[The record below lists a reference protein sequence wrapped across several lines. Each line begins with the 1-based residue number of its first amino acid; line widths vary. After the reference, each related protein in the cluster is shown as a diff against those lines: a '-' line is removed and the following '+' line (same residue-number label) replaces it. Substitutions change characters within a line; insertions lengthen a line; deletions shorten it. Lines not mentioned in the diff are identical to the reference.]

1 MKDPILKNIS
11 QILLIVFSVVLG
23 LYLSERIEDRK
34 NKKEASKLLS
44 KIKAELNENKRLLDE
59 WVPYHGE
66 ILKNLDSLT
75 NNNVFIENF
84 IEDKSA
90 VFEAFSR
97 GTIMSD
103 MPSNDTW
110 DIAKNHPLVVDFD
123 YDELLMF
130 SKIYNQQKFTYESI
144 PKLIDLMLSPEFN
157 AEESAR
163 QNLQLFKDKLGE
175 IYGRELQLVSYYN
188 RAENLMNNSTIIAES
203 K

>member
-66 ILKNLDSLT
+66 ILKTLDSLT
-75 NNNVFIENF
+75 NDDIFVENF

-90 VFEAFSR
+90 IFEAFSR

-130 SKIYNQQKFTYESI
+130 SKIYNQQEFTYESI

-157 AEESAR
+157 AKESSM

-175 IYGRELQLVSYYN
+175 IYGRELQLVNYYN
-188 RAENLMNNSTIIAES
+188 RAEKLMNNSTIISE
-203 K
+203 